1 MLSQFRCPLYQALKS
16 IFLEMMASVTWCL
29 HPGKYQVENHY
40 FTSTIKGF
48 NNIFHKQIQIVE
60 LPPFSP
66 GSRGLLLRTY
76 WSGLFQKKLT
86 PQLTERTWTFWPPS
100 SALISKTLGQD
111 LPPIQISI
119 KCLDTMIIFSLTIKL
134 SWGLLVVFS

>member
-1 MLSQFRCPLYQALKS
+1 MLSQFRCPQYQALKS

-66 GSRGLLLRTY
+66 GSRGLLPRTY

-86 PQLTERTWTFWPPS
+86 PLNWRNLDVLTRTFCPYFQNSWSRPS
-100 SALISKTLGQD
+100 SHPDFYKMFRY
-111 LPPIQISI
+111 
-119 KCLDTMIIFSLTIKL
+119 TMMIFSLTIKL